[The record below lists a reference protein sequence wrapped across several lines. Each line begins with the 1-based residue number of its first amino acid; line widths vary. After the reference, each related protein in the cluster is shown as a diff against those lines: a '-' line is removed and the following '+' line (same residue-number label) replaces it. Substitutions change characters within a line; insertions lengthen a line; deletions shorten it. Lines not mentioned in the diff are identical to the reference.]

1 MLHGKVPPR
10 LITFFALKRFAVYHI
25 DAAMIGCSCE
35 SCYFLQLI
43 KILFL
48 SFAVES
54 YQSAGQP
61 RRLLWE
67 QGELK
72 IHLKS
77 GFLFKLAEAVPME
90 SGVVGRSGAM
100 HHHQFPNGRIV
111 NQKASMAM
119 ENMFILE

>member
-1 MLHGKVPPR
+1 MG
-10 LITFFALKRFAVYHI
+10 YS
-25 DAAMIGCSCE
+25 DE
-35 SCYFLQLI
+35 SCYFIQLI
-43 KILFL
+43 KMLFL

-100 HHHQFPNGRIV
+100 HHHQFQKGRISHQ
-111 NQKASMAM
+111 NASMVM
-119 ENMFILE
+119 ENMFTLK